1 MGKRYEIQL
10 TRGDMFRFQLR
21 HTYTSIA
28 GIVTVLLSLA
38 GVYMLVSKWNVATDT
53 YKIALLF
60 VALYAPVVEP
70 VRLFLRAA
78 QQVKSPTLAKAI
90 GYEFEEE
97 GVILSQ
103 DTDRV
108 VIPWERV
115 SKIIPTRSAIYMY
128 LDKVRGYIL
137 PVRNLQGD
145 EQKIVEYMMRMR
157 EAHKE

>member
-1 MGKRYEIQL
+1 
-10 TRGDMFRFQLR
+10 
-21 HTYTSIA
+21 
-28 GIVTVLLSLA
+28 
-38 GVYMLVSKWNVATDT
+38 
-53 YKIALLF
+53 
-60 VALYAPVVEP
+60 
-70 VRLFLRAA
+70 
-78 QQVKSPTLAKAI
+78 SPTLAKAI

-145 EQKIVEYMMRMR
+145 EQKIAEYMMRMR